1 MPEEND
7 FYKDIIDNLYD
18 GVYFVDRDRTITYW
32 NKGAERI
39 TGYSSNQTVG
49 RSCRDNLLNHVTANG
64 IQLCLHHCP
73 LAAVMEDGNPRE
85 AEVFLHHA
93 DGHRMPVVVRA
104 TAMRDREGK
113 IVGAIETFSG
123 NTDVNTTRRK
133 LQELHRAAMTD
144 PLTSVGNRRYLEGR
158 LNALL
163 AEFKSNATIA
173 GLLFMDVDEFKQ
185 FNETY
190 GHNTGDIVLRMV
202 ARTIRHTVRT
212 TDTVGR
218 WGGEEFIAVLY
229 DVEDRASLMAAAN
242 KVRAQVQHSHL
253 GMDGQ
258 ELAVT
263 ISVGGTLLL
272 PDDTSLAL
280 VARADALMYQSKRAG
295 RNRVTIG

>member
-1 MPEEND
+1 MPEDNE

-18 GVYFVDRDRTITYW
+18 GVYFVDRERTITYW

-39 TGYSSNQTVG
+39 TGYSSDQTVG

-73 LAAVMEDGNPRE
+73 LAAVMEDGHPRE

-123 NTDVNTTRRK
+123 NIDVVATRRR
-133 LQELHRAAMTD
+133 LQELHRAAMID
-144 PLTSVGNRRYLEGR
+144 PLTGVGNRRYLDGR
-158 LNALL
+158 LDALL
-163 AEFKSNATIA
+163 AEFNNNATIA
-173 GLLFMDVDEFKQ
+173 GLLFMDVDQFKQ
-185 FNETY
+185 FNDTY
-190 GHNTGDIVLRMV
+190 GHNTGDMVLRMV
-202 ARTIRHTVRT
+202 ARTIRHAVRA

-218 WGGEEFIAVLY
+218 WGGEEFIAILC
-229 DVEDRASLMAAAN
+229 DVEDSASLMAAAN
-242 KVRAQVQHSHL
+242 KVRAQVQYSHL
-253 GMDGQ
+253 GLNGQ

-272 PDDTSLAL
+272 PDDTSLSL
-280 VARADALMYQSKRAG
+280 VARADALMYRSKQSG
-295 RNRVTIG
+295 RNHVTIG